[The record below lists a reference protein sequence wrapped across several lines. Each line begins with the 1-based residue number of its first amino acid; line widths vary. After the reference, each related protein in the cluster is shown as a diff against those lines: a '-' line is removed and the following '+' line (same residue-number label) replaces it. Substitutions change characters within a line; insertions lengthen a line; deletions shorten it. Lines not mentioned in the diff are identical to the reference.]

1 MTQSGLSRI
10 DDDAPLPTPLK
21 FEVFGRVVLV
31 TKVDQGW
38 KSFYCGTEGKRRPAA
53 DIVIP
58 NGTAESELC
67 QYLADLCHEW
77 ATSRHPEVKKL

>member
-1 MTQSGLSRI
+1 MM
-10 DDDAPLPTPLK
+10 PLK
-21 FEVFGRVVLV
+21 FDVFGRDILV
-31 TKVDQGW
+31 AKVDQGW
-38 KSFYCGTEGKRRPAA
+38 KAYYCGSEGKRRPAA

-58 NGTAESELC
+58 NGVAETELG